1 MKHEGKIALVTGA
14 VRGIGRV
21 VATRLASEGADII
34 VADKELGPEAD
45 EVAAEWREMG
55 RQVWLYQADLKDPKS
70 IRKLTRAIKADVGKL
85 DIFVHNAAFGTMAH
99 VLRIGIASWKTAL
112 DINVTAL
119 LLLAQQLTPLLK
131 QNGGHIIAM
140 SSIGAGM
147 AFSEYA
153 CVGVTKAAVESLVRY
168 LAFELAALGIHVNA
182 VSAGP
187 IHTRALDWFKYPHGV
202 HAYSKAK
209 TAWGRTGQPSD
220 VAGVISFLC
229 TEDAHW
235 IVGQTILADGGITM
249 GEDFIDWVTDEE
261 KEAAI
266 QKQIKEGL
274 RLPE

>member
-21 VATRLASEGADII
+21 VATRLANEGADII
-34 VADKELGPEAD
+34 IADKELGEEAD
-45 EVAAEWREMG
+45 EVAAEWRALG
-55 RQVWLYQADLKDPKS
+55 RQVWMYEADLKEPKS
-70 IRKLTRAIKADVGKL
+70 IRALTKAIRADVGKL

-99 VLRIGIASWKTAL
+99 VLRIGIMSWKAAL

-119 LLLAQQLTPLLK
+119 LLLSQQLTPLLK
-131 QNGGHIIAM
+131 ESKGHIIAM

-187 IHTRALDWFKYPHGV
+187 IATRALDWFKYPHGV

-220 VAGVISFLC
+220 LAGIISFLC

-261 KEAAI
+261 KAAAI
-266 QKQIKEGL
+266 EKQRKNGL
-274 RLPE
+274 RE

>member
-1 MKHEGKIALVTGA
+1 MQHEGKIALVTGA
-14 VRGIGRV
+14 VRGIGKV
-21 VATRLASEGADII
+21 VAHRLASEGADII
-34 VADKELGPEAD
+34 IADKDLGDEAD
-45 EVAAEWREMG
+45 ATAEEFRALG

-70 IRKLTRAIKADVGKL
+70 IRVLTKAIKADVGKL
-85 DIFVHNAAFGTMAH
+85 DIFVHNAAFGTMAN
-99 VLRIGIASWKTAL
+99 VLRIGLYSWKAAL

-119 LLLAQQLTPLLK
+119 LLLAQQLAPLLK
-131 QNGGHIIAM
+131 ESKGHIVAM

-187 IHTRALDWFKYPHGV
+187 IQTRALDWFKYPHGV
-202 HAYSKAK
+202 HAYSKAN

-220 VAGVISFLC
+220 LAGIISFLC

-261 KEAAI
+261 KAAAI
-266 QKQIKEGL
+266 EKQRKNGL
-274 RLPE
+274 RE